1 MATLAVVAGAEPCV
15 RESLFSACVASVS
28 SGRLFGRLSSFQG
41 GSMFGSAVYVR
52 LALLLLLLS
61 AASVF
66 LGAEPWVPG

>member
-1 MATLAVVAGAEPCV
+1 
-15 RESLFSACVASVS
+15 
-28 SGRLFGRLSSFQG
+28 
-41 GSMFGSAVYVR
+41 MFGSAVYVR